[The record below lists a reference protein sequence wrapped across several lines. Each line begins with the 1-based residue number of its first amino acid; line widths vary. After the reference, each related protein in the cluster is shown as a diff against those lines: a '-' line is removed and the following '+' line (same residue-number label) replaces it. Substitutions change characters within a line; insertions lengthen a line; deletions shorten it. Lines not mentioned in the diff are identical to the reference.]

1 MYYYY
6 HYSWD
11 IRSQGTKRK
20 EIHIPQ
26 FYIDGI
32 EKLQKAMQNFV
43 SERGIGIETNP
54 TSNYLISVMNSY
66 EEHPILRFY
75 NKGLDADYEEKNTC
89 PQLFVSVNTD
99 DKGIFR
105 TSLENELSYLA
116 ASLESEEKPNGEK
129 KYNRQMVYQWIDD
142 IREMGI
148 EQSFLGNVEEN

>member
-1 MYYYY
+1 MQPVVLLLPLLLGYPFT
-6 HYSWD
+6 
-11 IRSQGTKRK
+11 GTKRK

-75 NKGLDADYEEKNTC
+75 NKGLDADYEEKYM
-89 PQLFVSVNTD
+89 F
-99 DKGIFR
+99 
-105 TSLENELSYLA
+105 A
-116 ASLESEEKPNGEK
+116 AVCICQ
-129 KYNRQMVYQWIDD
+129 YR
-142 IREMGI
+142 
-148 EQSFLGNVEEN
+148 